1 MTSALEPMLDLARRA
16 LANAHAPYSRFR
28 VGACLRAASGR
39 LYAGCNV
46 ENAAYPVGQCA
57 EATAIGGREGHAQ
70 TSDGRLD
77 VELDVPTEMGGTGGP
92 GTNPEQLF
100 AAGYAACFQ
109 SSMARFAAG
118 WNLDLTGSRVTAR
131 VSIGPT
137 REGGFGLAAGLD
149 LHAPGIDRARA
160 IELMRRAHETCPY
173 SRATRGNI
181 DVTLSVAG
189 VAIEQAA
196 A

>member
-1 MTSALEPMLDLARRA
+1 VKEKIMINRI
-16 LANAHAPYSRFR
+16 
-28 VGACLRAASGR
+28 
-39 LYAGCNV
+39 LYT
-46 ENAAYPVGQCA
+46 A

-77 VELDVPTEMGGTGGP
+77 VELDVPTEMGGTGGA

-100 AAGYAACFQ
+100 AAGHAACFQ

-118 WNLDLTGSRVTAR
+118 SNLDLTGSRVTAR

-149 LHAPGIDRARA
+149 LHAPGIDRASASNRS
-160 IELMRRAHETCPY
+160 RRTSGTASTGRGSS
-173 SRATRGNI
+173 SRSGASRSRG
-181 DVTLSVAG
+181 SRSR
-189 VAIEQAA
+189 
-196 A
+196 